1 MERGFVSSSSTNK
14 KDAGE
19 GMTKKDSL
27 FCDLASKIT
36 NIDGKIIGKDGKP
49 LRSVRRVVFQDPI
62 TVTEVNK
69 ADVAEVSCNEACVKD
84 PNSDADGIMNNPMQ
98 RSFIEVVSPGS
109 ADKQRGSE
117 VPKQNVNEEPVVA
130 KRVNFRALINKEQVA
145 NNDTV
150 LPKAAMEDV
159 KSRYDNTLIGYFV
172 GKSLAFSIVQT
183 YVKNTWAKFGLSK
196 LMKTDNGVFLFKFET
211 KGGMDQV
218 LERGPWLIRNTPLI
232 LNKWSPNSSL
242 KPDEVSKVPVWV
254 KLYNV
259 PVVAYSDDGLSLIA
273 TQIGKPIMLDAFT
286 SSMCVDSWGRISFAR
301 ALIEIHADSELK
313 KEVRM
318 AIPVDDDDDG
328 TDYTSEV
335 IRVEYEWTPPHCLDC
350 KLFGHNSRKCPK
362 KVCEPEVVD
371 NSDKNNDGFTDVV
384 NRKNK
389 GNKVANQMPKNQ
401 IAGIQ
406 FHKPK
411 LSFYRPINKQ
421 VNDKQTKKKSAAND
435 KASTSHSSG
444 EKKTAH
450 VDGDAQNLKSGTEEA
465 VKEQQQDNLWS
476 KFKAAKE
483 ASKNNPRSSPVVEDS
498 EEDEVYCSNVE
509 YTSRVGSGFSMDEDD
524 LDSYDGYEAQVYDI
538 PERLQTYCDGFDI
551 RLNSRGTSTFQQPLT
566 ETHDKS
572 GSSSYMNNRH
582 TCFVGQGFNLL
593 LFVQKLNE
601 RPVHVTL
608 DTAHAPCTEL
618 GRTSGKKILISTAIN
633 DVDEKGL
640 RHMVLCR
647 VILGNV
653 ELIQSGSKQF
663 YLSGP
668 SFDSG
673 VDDLQTP
680 NNYLIWNMTMNT
692 HISSLNGIQ
701 QDSKAS
707 RVTSLLGSSSSK
719 MGKNYP
725 QVEDMNVS
733 PLEKV
738 PSVGSSA
745 PRDPNS
751 PWMSFS
757 ELIEAVYDKVAP
769 NDMRLIHV
777 FYESF
782 RAKKMNT
789 DEFIRKLR
797 LVVGD

>member
-14 KDAGE
+14 NDAGE

-69 ADVAEVSCNEACVKD
+69 AGVAEVSCNEACVKD
-84 PNSDADGIMNNPMQ
+84 PNSDVDGIMNNPMQ

-130 KRVNFRALINKEQVA
+130 KRVNFRALINKEQFKLI
-145 NNDTV
+145 NDYGY
-150 LPKAAMEDV
+150 PKGLHGRCE
-159 KSRYDNTLIGYFV
+159 I
-172 GKSLAFSIVQT
+172 Q
-183 YVKNTWAKFGLSK
+183 NTWAKFGLSK

-259 PVVAYSDDGLSLIA
+259 PVVAYSDDGLTFAL
-273 TQIGKPIMLDAFT
+273 
-286 SSMCVDSWGRISFAR
+286 CSF
-301 ALIEIHADSELK
+301 EIPHADSELK

-401 IAGIQ
+401 IAGIK

-411 LSFYRPINKQ
+411 SSFYRPINKQ
-421 VNDKQTKKKSAAND
+421 ANDKQTKKKPAAND
-435 KASTSHSSG
+435 KASTSHASG
-444 EKKTAH
+444 EKSTLTSNAFDVLNSEEGAEFGDSNPIIKTTH
-450 VDGDAQNLKSGTEEA
+450 VEGDAKSLKSGTEEA
-465 VKEQQQDNLWS
+465 VKEQQKDNLWS

-498 EEDEVYCSNVE
+498 EEDEVLSVQMRINFSEC
-509 YTSRVGSGFSMDEDD
+509 GSSFSMEM
-524 LDSYDGYEAQVYDI
+524 LY
-538 PERLQTYCDGFDI
+538 
-551 RLNSRGTSTFQQPLT
+551 
-566 ETHDKS
+566 HD
-572 GSSSYMNNRH
+572 
-582 TCFVGQGFNLL
+582 V
-593 LFVQKLNE
+593 
-601 RPVHVTL
+601 
-608 DTAHAPCTEL
+608 
-618 GRTSGKKILISTAIN
+618 
-633 DVDEKGL
+633 
-640 RHMVLCR
+640 
-647 VILGNV
+647 
-653 ELIQSGSKQF
+653 
-663 YLSGP
+663 
-668 SFDSG
+668 
-673 VDDLQTP
+673 
-680 NNYLIWNMTMNT
+680 
-692 HISSLNGIQ
+692 
-701 QDSKAS
+701 
-707 RVTSLLGSSSSK
+707 
-719 MGKNYP
+719 
-725 QVEDMNVS
+725 
-733 PLEKV
+733 
-738 PSVGSSA
+738 
-745 PRDPNS
+745 
-751 PWMSFS
+751 
-757 ELIEAVYDKVAP
+757 
-769 NDMRLIHV
+769 
-777 FYESF
+777 
-782 RAKKMNT
+782 
-789 DEFIRKLR
+789 
-797 LVVGD
+797 

>member
-14 KDAGE
+14 NDAGE

-69 ADVAEVSCNEACVKD
+69 AGVAEVSCNEACVKD
-84 PNSDADGIMNNPMQ
+84 PNSDVDGIMNNPMQ

-117 VPKQNVNEEPVVA
+117 VPKQNVNDEPA
-130 KRVNFRALINKEQVA
+130 C
-145 NNDTV
+145 
-150 LPKAAMEDV
+150 MEGV

-172 GKSLAFSIVQT
+172 GKILAFSIVQT

-254 KLYNV
+254 KLYND
-259 PVVAYSDDGLSLIA
+259 PVVAYSEDGPTFAL
-273 TQIGKPIMLDAFT
+273 
-286 SSMCVDSWGRISFAR
+286 CSF
-301 ALIEIHADSELK
+301 EIPHANSELK

-318 AIPVDDDDDG
+318 AIPVDDDDG

-335 IRVEYEWTPPHCLDC
+335 IRVEYEWTPPHCLDY

-401 IAGIQ
+401 IAGIK

-411 LSFYRPINKQ
+411 SSFYRPINKQ
-421 VNDKQTKKKSAAND
+421 ANDKQTKKKPAAND
-435 KASTSHSSG
+435 KASTSHASG
-444 EKKTAH
+444 EKSTLTSNAFDVLNSEEGAEFGDSNPIIKTTH
-450 VDGDAQNLKSGTEEA
+450 VEGDAKSLKSGTEEA
-465 VKEQQQDNLWS
+465 VKEQQKDNLWS

-483 ASKNNPRSSPVVEDS
+483 ASKNNPRS
-498 EEDEVYCSNVE
+498 
-509 YTSRVGSGFSMDEDD
+509 RGFSLWNDD
-524 LDSYDGYEAQVYDI
+524 DWLHPTIIIGYDGYEAQVYDI

-551 RLNSRGTSTFQQPLT
+551 RLNS
-566 ETHDKS
+566 S
-572 GSSSYMNNRH
+572 G
-582 TCFVGQGFNLL
+582 
-593 LFVQKLNE
+593 
-601 RPVHVTL
+601 
-608 DTAHAPCTEL
+608 
-618 GRTSGKKILISTAIN
+618 
-633 DVDEKGL
+633 
-640 RHMVLCR
+640 
-647 VILGNV
+647 
-653 ELIQSGSKQF
+653 
-663 YLSGP
+663 
-668 SFDSG
+668 
-673 VDDLQTP
+673 
-680 NNYLIWNMTMNT
+680 
-692 HISSLNGIQ
+692 
-701 QDSKAS
+701 
-707 RVTSLLGSSSSK
+707 
-719 MGKNYP
+719 
-725 QVEDMNVS
+725 
-733 PLEKV
+733 
-738 PSVGSSA
+738 
-745 PRDPNS
+745 
-751 PWMSFS
+751 
-757 ELIEAVYDKVAP
+757 
-769 NDMRLIHV
+769 
-777 FYESF
+777 
-782 RAKKMNT
+782 
-789 DEFIRKLR
+789 RK
-797 LVVGD
+797 